1 MTCIKLPFFGIIS
14 CNLYNN
20 QMKNQGSERLG
31 NYPKVTQLVSMRGL
45 NSGLPHS
52 KVHLLS
58 SIAQRLGD
66 PTTPAGTLSCYVT
79 PGSQSQWQS
88 GNKFVMA
95 GRSQL
100 SF

>member
-1 MTCIKLPFFGIIS
+1 
-14 CNLYNN
+14 
-20 QMKNQGSERLG
+20 MKNQGSERLG
-31 NYPKVTQLVSMRGL
+31 NYPKVTQLVSMRDL
-45 NSGLPHS
+45 NLGLPHS
-52 KVHLLS
+52 KVYLLS

-66 PTTPAGTLSCYVT
+66 PMTPAGNLLLCDSWGSV
-79 PGSQSQWQS
+79 PGQS